1 MKLLKD
7 LNFFLI
13 LFIYLAALGL
23 SYGTW
28 DFWSLAAGMQT
39 LGCGMWILVPRPGM
53 EPRPSALGAWSL
65 SHWITRE
72 VPLTIFFFLIVFMEV
87 FKSLWAQRSFK
98 RAI

>member
-28 DFWSLAAGMQT
+28 DF
-39 LGCGMWILVPRPGM
+39 
-53 EPRPSALGAWSL
+53 
-65 SHWITRE
+65 
-72 VPLTIFFFLIVFMEV
+72 
-87 FKSLWAQRSFK
+87 
-98 RAI
+98 